1 MGLEDAIRAG
11 AGAPGDQGGVKG
23 GGTHRNHPGDEMK
36 APLPKEAVEMV
47 ERGAERVMMIFLS
60 VIAIL
65 VILILLWR

>member
-1 MGLEDAIRAG
+1 
-11 AGAPGDQGGVKG
+11 
-23 GGTHRNHPGDEMK
+23 MK